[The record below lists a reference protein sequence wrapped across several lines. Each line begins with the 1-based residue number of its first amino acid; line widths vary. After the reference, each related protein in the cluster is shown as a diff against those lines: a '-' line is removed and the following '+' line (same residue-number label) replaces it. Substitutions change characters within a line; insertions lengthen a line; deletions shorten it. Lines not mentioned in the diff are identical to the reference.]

1 MAILTVFD
9 SSSSALEYQLSRDL
23 FKQLPLRLK
32 IKYLFKF
39 GSFYNKSDEKVFFE
53 QHLSPDII
61 KNTKQSL
68 IDNRFCKRVLK
79 VAKPYLM
86 VNHISTREEANKIL
100 QKVNHIKSERME
112 SLRSFL
118 NEDKVGY

>member
-1 MAILTVFD
+1 MICFIFCKSKTF
-9 SSSSALEYQLSRDL
+9 EYQLSRDL
-23 FKQLPLRLK
+23 YKQLPLRLK

-39 GSFYNKSDEKVFFE
+39 GSFHNKSDEKVFFE

-100 QKVNHIKSERME
+100 QKVNHIKGERME

-118 NEDKVGY
+118 NGV